1 MLLGREAGFCLS
13 AFDNA
18 IGAIEDVGDS
28 CLDSYPAS
36 PAELADFMV
45 HDFVASATPHD
56 TNTGYG
62 GGHTEALAAPYQVTL
77 TKYLSDRWHC
87 GKEKP

>member
-1 MLLGREAGFCLS
+1 
-13 AFDNA
+13 
-18 IGAIEDVGDS
+18 
-28 CLDSYPAS
+28 
-36 PAELADFMV
+36 MV
-45 HDFVASATPHD
+45 HHFVASATPHD